1 MAVLDVVATSLEG
14 GGPTLPLWA
23 RVVTWMVVS
32 CVFSVYSLVNFFGKD
47 VARDNG

>member
-23 RVVTWMVVS
+23 RVVTWMVVDMAI
-32 CVFSVYSLVNFFGKD
+32 YSLVNFFGRN